1 MILLLRFDVGGVIGV
16 AFGCLVCG
24 LLVVASFWVW
34 ILVGGFDSN
43 CGVSSCLMGFDCS

>member
-1 MILLLRFDVGGVIGV
+1 MVILLLRFGVGGVIGV

-34 ILVGGFDSN
+34 ILVVGFDSN
-43 CGVSSCLMGFDCS
+43 CGVSSCLMWFWL